1 MREIINIWFTI
12 KAVREVGM
20 VYKNSVLR
28 SLGVARI
35 GAVVSL
41 IVLGGCTIQL
51 APSYDASIV
60 TGLNTANTQAQTMFA
75 TVSAGV
81 TKDTYAT
88 REAQYNAII
97 GQFAALDSQVAAR
110 PMPQPPSFLS
120 FAQKQLPPSDIS
132 KIPLL
137 NTAPSKGALDNV
149 VTTLTKMRD
158 TDAKFGLMAGTCP
171 DATSPTCGFKRQYEL
186 DFDSALTYETALQR

>member
-1 MREIINIWFTI
+1 MAYI
-12 KAVREVGM
+12 A
-20 VYKNSVLR
+20 KNSVLG
-28 SLGVARI
+28 SLGAARI
-35 GAVVSL
+35 GAIVSL

-60 TGLNTANTQAQTMFA
+60 TGLNTANTQAETMFA
-75 TVSAGV
+75 TVSSGV

-97 GQFAALDSQVAAR
+97 GQFSALDSQVAAR

-120 FAQKQLPPSDIS
+120 FAQKQLPPSDVS

-137 NTAPSKGALDNV
+137 TNAPSKDALDHIV
-149 VTTLTKMRD
+149 VTLTMMRD
-158 TDAKFGLMAGTCP
+158 TDARAGLVAGMCP
-171 DATSPTCGFKRQYEL
+171 AATSPTCGFKHDYEQN
-186 DFDSALTYETALQR
+186 FDSALTYETALQR